1 MRLPIAPPPG
11 PRAPVAAISFDGDD
25 TLWDF
30 ASGFDAAVEHTA
42 RLLTEA
48 LGGPPV
54 TVRWLHEV
62 RDEVALGLPGAG
74 YGVIR
79 RAAFAES
86 VRRRGGAPGLAE
98 ELHRAFNAVRAERT
112 ELYPETLDVLRGLAS
127 RMPLALTS
135 NGNTELGWLGL
146 ESLFTV
152 VTRAAEC
159 GIHKPDPGIY
169 LLTAERLGVP
179 PGQVLHVGDHPV
191 EDLAGARAAGLPA
204 LLLDRTGR
212 TPGALASLSG
222 LTELT
227 GLTGLTDLT
236 GLPDGRHGV
245 TA

>member
-1 MRLPIAPPPG
+1 MTTLPAAPPPPAPG
-11 PRAPVAAISFDGDD
+11 TPVAAISFDGDD

-30 ASGFDAAVEHTA
+30 DSGFDAAVEHSA
-42 RLLTEA
+42 RLLSEA
-48 LGGPPV
+48 LGPPAV

-74 YGVIR
+74 PGVVR

-86 VRRRGGAPGLAE
+86 VRRRGGAPGLAAE
-98 ELHRAFNAVRAERT
+98 VHRAFTAVRAERT
-112 ELYPETLDVLRGLAS
+112 ELYPETLDVLRELSA
-127 RMPLALTS
+127 RVPLALTS

-146 ESLFTV
+146 EHLFTV

-169 LLTAERLGVP
+169 RLTAERLGVP
-179 PGQVLHVGDHPV
+179 PERVLHVGDHPV

-212 TPGALASLSG
+212 TPGALTSLRG
-222 LTELT
+222 LA
-227 GLTGLTDLT
+227 GLL
-236 GLPDGRHGV
+236 DGRHGV